1 MHVGLPRCMAL
12 RLLGVETHACCRD
25 GRGNLLQLN
34 SDMCLFKD
42 ITFNGGGG
50 GQPTCEFNG
59 GGECGDSPTAGVVE
73 EFAGDNNL
81 FVTE

>member
-1 MHVGLPRCMAL
+1 MAL
-12 RLLGVETHACCRD
+12 CLLGVETHACCRD

-50 GQPTCEFNG
+50 GQPTCDFND
-59 GGECGDSPTAGVVE
+59 CGDSPTAGVVE
-73 EFAGDNNL
+73 EFAGDNNQWL
-81 FVTE
+81 TE